1 VDPLTLFV
9 VTWCGVLGLVIGSFL
24 NVVIWRVPRKES
36 IVAPRSKCPA
46 CDTEIKPRDNVPVYS
61 WLALRGHCRR
71 CDAPI
76 SVRYPLVE
84 LATGALFVAIA
95 ARFSHS
101 WALPA
106 YLVLGAAL
114 LAISVIDLEHY
125 IIPNRI
131 VYPVGFML
139 VPLFA
144 LAALIGGDWSAFV
157 RALLGGCA
165 AFAVLFVIHVISP
178 RGMGFGDVRL
188 CFLLG
193 IALGWL
199 GWEHV
204 AFGIFAGFLY
214 GAVLGAVLM
223 ALRLRSRKQHLPFGP
238 FLAAGTLTMVLV
250 GTPII
255 HWYQHLGA

>member
-1 VDPLTLFV
+1 LFA
-9 VTWCGVLGLVIGSFL
+9 VIG
-24 NVVIWRVPRKES
+24 
-36 IVAPRSKCPA
+36 
-46 CDTEIKPRDNVPVYS
+46 
-61 WLALRGHCRR
+61 
-71 CDAPI
+71 
-76 SVRYPLVE
+76 
-84 LATGALFVAIA
+84 
-95 ARFSHS
+95 ARFSDS

-144 LAALIGGDWSAFV
+144 LAALLDSNWTAFG
-157 RALLGGCA
+157 RALLGGCV
-165 AFAVLFVIHVISP
+165 AFGVLFVIHVISP

-193 IALGWL
+193 TALGWL
-199 GWEHV
+199 GWQYV

-214 GAVLGAVLM
+214 GAVIGAALI
-223 ALRLRSRKQHLPFGP
+223 ALRIRNRRQHIPFGP
-238 FLAAGTLTMVLV
+238 FLAAGTLTVVLA

-255 HWYQHLGA
+255 TWYQHLGS